1 MDERLFIVAL
11 CEGELKNRALLLQ
24 KIFAEKYQIYKR
36 LLPPLHITL
45 EVVYAPDNLAIE
57 STIEAIKK
65 ATKSIEPFTVKSK
78 GFTCFPP
85 PYKSI
90 GLLIEKNHELDL
102 VVNKIRSCLEEN
114 KVLLAN
120 PFGQKWIFH
129 LTLVNTFLADR
140 EWSDAEFFAAC
151 NLVEKAPLFV
161 TGEVER
167 IEIWHPTKE
176 QEKMNEGSFRLYRKE
191 ATVSPQ

>member
-1 MDERLFIVAL
+1 MDKRLFVVAL

-45 EVVYAPDNLAIE
+45 EVVYAPDNRAIE
-57 STIEAIKK
+57 GTVEAIKK
-65 ATKSIEPFTVKSK
+65 ATQSIGPFAVKSK

-102 VVNKIRSCLEEN
+102 AVTKIRSCLEEN
-114 KVLLAN
+114 KVLVAN
-120 PFGQKWIFH
+120 PFGQNWIFH

-140 EWSDAEFFAAC
+140 KWSDAEFFTAC
-151 NLVEKAPLFV
+151 NLVENVPLDV

-176 QEKMNEGSFRLYRKE
+176 QETMNEGSFKLLRRE
-191 ATVSPQ
+191 ATISP